1 MNSKSLWRLAVICVL
16 CLALATEARA
26 DSLKTTGDL
35 IVVAI
40 VAVTAAVVVVTVL
53 VIKQA
58 KGRTITGCV
67 NSGDSGM
74 LVTNEKD
81 KHLYVLAGNTAG
93 VKQGQRMTLAGKRIK
108 SNSGTTLVWETKRI
122 SKDFGACRP

>member
-1 MNSKSLWRLAVICVL
+1 LNSQFPWRLAMICVL
-16 CLALATEARA
+16 CLALATEAKA

-35 IVVAI
+35 IIVAI

-67 NSGDSGM
+67 NSGETGM
-74 LVTNEKD
+74 LLTNEKD
-81 KHLYVLAGNTAG
+81 KHVYVLAGDTAG
-93 VKQGQRMTLAGKRIK
+93 VKSGDRMTLTGKKIK
-108 SNSGTTLVWETKRI
+108 PNSGGTLAWDTKGV